1 MSNVRSSSY
10 DSAEFTLATG
20 QTNYDV
26 RTNVA
31 TAFDNVKNSTRTLIR
46 TNITIGV
53 RINSAT
59 KPLITVGPE
68 DSPLEIDWQETK
80 NLFIT
85 NSSGSTASIKII
97 LVE

>member
-1 MSNVRSSSY
+1 MANERSSAY

-31 TAFDNVKNSTRTLIR
+31 AAFSNVKNSTRTLIR

-53 RINSAT
+53 RFNGST
-59 KPLITVGPE
+59 KPLITVAPE
-68 DSPLEIDWQETK
+68 DSPLEIDWQEIK
-80 NLFIT
+80 NIYIT